1 MTGVLTVLSY
11 ASTALAVVAGLLLLS
26 SWLHVFRVRV
36 PAVTRLD
43 GRRLFPVLAM
53 ILAAIV
59 GVGAMT
65 WKSHEEVRGSLTWS
79 QAPGGELAQK
89 ATLLGLRR
97 ELRRGA
103 ESGGQ
108 AREAFERGEA
118 ALSASQFG
126 EAAEQY
132 GRSIRAAPTVAGYL
146 NLGMTL
152 LFLEE
157 FRRAED
163 ALRAGLRIAQD
174 EENNRA
180 EGACLDG
187 IGRAA
192 QGNGRIEAA
201 LGFYRAA
208 LDIHTRVG
216 DPLGR
221 AIVHT
226 NVGDIYL
233 LQGELGR
240 ALRAHQQAFALYTRM
255 ELIPG
260 RASALNRLGEV
271 YIRLGRDDEALR
283 AFREALALDTEI
295 GNPLGRAS
303 DLRGIASVLGARGE
317 DREALDALQ
326 QARALYR
333 GLGVGSRDTRI
344 AERLIG
350 KPHVTRGEG
359 E

>member
-11 ASTALAVVAGLLLLS
+11 ASTALAVMTGLLLLS
-26 SWLHVFRVRV
+26 SWLHAVRVRV

-43 GRRLFPVLAM
+43 GRRLFLMLAT
-53 ILAAIV
+53 ILAGIV
-59 GVGAMT
+59 GIGAMA

-79 QAPGGELAQK
+79 QAPGGELVQK

-108 AREAFERGEA
+108 AREAFERGDVA
-118 ALSASQFG
+118 FSASHFS
-126 EAAEQY
+126 EAVEQY

-157 FRRAED
+157 FHWAEE
-163 ALRAGLRIAQD
+163 ALRAGLRIAQRD
-174 EENNRA
+174 EDSWA

-216 DPLGR
+216 NPLGR

-226 NVGDIYL
+226 DVGDIYL
-233 LQGELGR
+233 LQGQLER

-260 RASALNRLGEV
+260 RASALSRLGEV
-271 YIRLGRDDEALR
+271 YIRLGRDGEALGT
-283 AFREALALDTEI
+283 FREALALDTEI
-295 GNPLGRAS
+295 GNPLGRAN
-303 DLRGIASVLGARGE
+303 DLRGIASVLGTRGE
-317 DREALDALQ
+317 GREALDALQ

-333 GLGVGSRDTRI
+333 GLGVGPRDART

-350 KPHVTRGEG
+350 KLAATRDEG